1 MTPPNRPLFWIASLI
16 RRRASAHPALA
27 SDARYAAGRPA
38 RTTAGLAPA
47 AMSGIRSIRE
57 ECAPSAF
64 TGGLQRSASRALA
77 GPRIRT
83 GMRSKLLSYSGQ
95 FTATYSKCIE
105 RYHAALGF
113 VCIADRS

>member
-1 MTPPNRPLFWIASLI
+1 LTKKRISI
-16 RRRASAHPALA
+16 RLVLA
-27 SDARYAAGRPA
+27 SGARSAAGRPA

-47 AMSGIRSIRE
+47 GMNGTRSTAEGYARRASTSGLR
-57 ECAPSAF
+57 P
-64 TGGLQRSASRALA
+64 SASRAPA
-77 GPRIRT
+77 GRRMPI
-83 GMRSKLLSYSGQ
+83 GMRSKLVSYSGQ